1 MKKSVRMLYELI
13 FVPIRFASELL
24 ARRNNSQQYRQVFIV
39 GPPRSGST
47 LLSQVLINN
56 FPFFYLY
63 NLLYKTYPATYL
75 FHKIWSPFLS
85 LETKKVLDSHYGD
98 TKGFYGAHEGGNFWG
113 QWFKHS
119 SHHFVGVNYPIPN
132 ENTLIDTVNALSNTV
147 KKNFLIKN
155 LPCSLRLQV
164 LTRIFPKAL
173 FIICERSDLTTA
185 KSILNGRIKYMG
197 DINAWFG
204 ILPKNASEIMQ
215 EKSPYVQVAMQV
227 IAIKKQI
234 EDDLVGFEENVYRV
248 NYEELCNKPENSI
261 RKMNDFFIKHNLFNN
276 DFELQNV
283 SISGIRKIKN
293 ANKDEHDKN
302 LEQAF
307 LSLR

>member
-1 MKKSVRMLYELI
+1 MKKIAIALYELTFAPI
-13 FVPIRFASELL
+13 KFVSEIL
-24 ARRNNSQQYRQVFIV
+24 AGRNNSHQYRQVFII

-56 FPFFYLY
+56 YPFFYLY

-75 FHKIWSPFLS
+75 FHKIWSLFLK
-85 LETKKVLDSHYGD
+85 LENNHVLNSNYGD
-98 TKGFYGAHEGGNFWG
+98 TQGLYGAHEGGNFWG
-113 QWFKHS
+113 QWFKRS
-119 SHHFVGVNYPIPN
+119 NHHFVDRNYPIRN
-132 ENTLIDTVNALSNTV
+132 ENALIDTVNALSNTT

-197 DINAWFG
+197 DVNAWFG
-204 ILPKNASEIMQ
+204 ISPKNVSEIMQ

-234 EDDLVGFEENVYRV
+234 ESDLVGFEENVYRV
-248 NYEELCNKPENSI
+248 SYEELCNKPENSI
-261 RKMNDFFIKHNLFNN
+261 RKMNDFFIKHNLFSN
-276 DFELQNV
+276 DFKFQNV

-293 ANKDEHDKN
+293 TNKDEHDKN
-302 LEQAF
+302 IEQAF